1 MPSPAHANAQ
11 AAAVARPL
19 GVQPVPKAAMDAAIK
34 LRDTIRAR
42 PRARHVRIETGV
54 DGTGEFT
61 YTLVASVDPSTGV
74 AVLLSEVD
82 GFPVRTEPWPH

>member
-1 MPSPAHANAQ
+1 MTPAATNASMLAT
-11 AAAVARPL
+11 AAPL
-19 GVQPVPKAAMDAAIK
+19 GAQPVPKAAMAAAIK
-34 LRDTIRAR
+34 LRDSIRTR
-42 PRARHVRIETGV
+42 PVKRHVRIETGV

-82 GFPVRTEPWPH
+82 GYPVRTEPWPH